1 MSIST
6 ISLVPLSTYNVKDF
20 LNVSTKLT
28 SLVLMSQT
36 VFSVQ
41 MSSAVGI
48 KTRINKKSN
57 KEEGIQQTSKNKE
70 L

>member
-1 MSIST
+1 
-6 ISLVPLSTYNVKDF
+6 
-20 LNVSTKLT
+20 
-28 SLVLMSQT
+28 MSQT